1 MIFTLLT
8 LPSPGGQRNIES
20 QSGRWLEGRLGTHN
34 EWNNLLLKV
43 TKAEPLNNLQI
54 IFPESLVQ
62 PVNKFITK
70 PKVHAGRFRARLTK
84 I

>member
-1 MIFTLLT
+1 MILLYDLHTLD
-8 LPSPGGQRNIES
+8 SSFSRGSKEHRESEWEMVGGR
-20 QSGRWLEGRLGTHN
+20 THN

-70 PKVHAGRFRARLTK
+70 PKVHAGRFRAR
-84 I
+84 